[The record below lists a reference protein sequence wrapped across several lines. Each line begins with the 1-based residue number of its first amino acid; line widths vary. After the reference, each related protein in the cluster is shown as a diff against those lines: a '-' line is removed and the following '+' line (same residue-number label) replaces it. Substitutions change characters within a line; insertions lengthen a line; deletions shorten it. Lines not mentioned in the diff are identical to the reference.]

1 MHINFDIYNTLNEHN
16 QNHYLSL
23 MFLNY
28 FDIHFKILSFSINSP
43 TLPLI
48 MISLSSLFE
57 CIICSSS
64 LSLKEIKLIAIVN

>member
-1 MHINFDIYNTLNEHN
+1 
-16 QNHYLSL
+16 
-23 MFLNY
+23 MFPNY

-48 MISLSSLFE
+48 MNSLSSLFE
-57 CIICSSS
+57 CIIHSSS